1 MPSTTAPAA
10 PAVDGAPA
18 PRTLAEAA
26 APGAFQLLTVSA
38 AGQDTE
44 QRVPVMLPTGQYEK
58 YAPEGW
64 EAPERPTREDLEEAR
79 AKGRAKK
86 VADLEE
92 KIRTQEAWLAQA
104 RTSLSDFA

>member
-1 MPSTTAPAA
+1 MVTQLEAS
-10 PAVDGAPA
+10 
-18 PRTLAEAA
+18 LA
-26 APGAFQLLTVSA
+26 
-38 AGQDTE
+38 
-44 QRVPVMLPTGQYEK
+44 K
-58 YAPEGW
+58 
-64 EAPERPTREDLEEAR
+64 TREDLEEAR

>member
-1 MPSTTAPAA
+1 MPVLRSRGLAA
-10 PAVDGAPA
+10 LPVTYIGK
-18 PRTLAEAA
+18 AA
-26 APGAFQLLTVSA
+26 TFALMSAFPLILL
-38 AGQDTE
+38 G
-44 QRVPVMLPTGQYEK
+44 RWL
-58 YAPEGW
+58 
-64 EAPERPTREDLEEAR
+64 EAR